1 MSYIF
6 RRRVL
11 CYLHD
16 TLWSSTEEGI
26 ISELRVQQ
34 PLILSKKYLFF
45 VFVFWEKRRIS
56 EVIFVDCKVS
66 FRKKWNSN
74 GYHKNKMN
82 TTKRNGKGLETYI
95 KKEEFID
102 WFNFV
107 FNLYKSK
114 TSEERGWTV
123 TVEDCLLS
131 LLSFSLLNSCT
142 FT

>member
-1 MSYIF
+1 
-6 RRRVL
+6 
-11 CYLHD
+11 
-16 TLWSSTEEGI
+16 
-26 ISELRVQQ
+26 
-34 PLILSKKYLFF
+34 
-45 VFVFWEKRRIS
+45 
-56 EVIFVDCKVS
+56 
-66 FRKKWNSN
+66 
-74 GYHKNKMN
+74 MN